1 MKKLSIPIETR
12 WIGVVL
18 LAICITFLFVLVSL
32 LNEMQRSGVL
42 ECPCVGGTCPMERSL
57 PITYVGFTAVLIL
70 AIISFF
76 MLIPKRA
83 KKIEKVKE
91 WEEVLNGLKGDE
103 KKVYQVI
110 LDSGGAIPQSE
121 LVEKTNFSKV
131 KVSRTLDK
139 LEVKGLIEKRRRGM
153 GNIVVL
159 K

>member
-1 MKKLSIPIETR
+1 
-12 WIGVVL
+12 
-18 LAICITFLFVLVSL
+18 
-32 LNEMQRSGVL
+32 MQKSGVL

-76 MLIPKRA
+76 MLIPKRTE
-83 KKIEKVKE
+83 KIEKVKE
-91 WEEVLNGLKGDE
+91 WKEVLSGLKGDE

-110 LDSGGAIPQSE
+110 VDSGGAIPQSE